1 MKKKS
6 SYIAWIFAPVLLVA
20 CSDFLETPPSVDY
33 GENEVFATRADAEKL
48 LTTLYA
54 EGMPYGFC
62 MSSSNTDRRLLSSST
77 LASACD
83 EGEDVATWAMGNAAW
98 NAGNHTNSNFTWDED
113 CRFYLRNHTTRVAN
127 LILKRIHEVPFDE
140 GDPDFN
146 KRATG
151 EAYFM
156 RAMLLWEGVYRYGG
170 MPIVRE
176 VIDPTDFSQRSR
188 SPFAD
193 CIDSILVDCDRATLS
208 LGALHALPPWL

>member
-1 MKKKS
+1 MKTKLK
-6 SYIAWIFAPVLLVA
+6 YIAWALAPFFMVS

-33 GENEVFATRADAEKL
+33 GEDEVFSTRADAEKL

-62 MSSSNTDRRLLSSST
+62 MSSTNTDRRLLSSST

-83 EGEDVATWAMGNAAW
+83 EGEDVGTWAMGNAAW
-98 NAGNHTNSNFTWDED
+98 NAGNHTNSSFSWDED

-127 LILKRIHEVPFDE
+127 LILNRINDVPYDE

-156 RAMLLWEGVYRYGG
+156 RAMLLWEGVYRYG
-170 MPIVRE
+170 
-176 VIDPTDFSQRSR
+176 
-188 SPFAD
+188 
-193 CIDSILVDCDRATLS
+193 RALKKV
-208 LGALHALPPWL
+208 AF